1 MLLCAILALTL
12 LYADHRFDWMDSV
25 RGRAATMT
33 TPIQW
38 MVSLPSRGLSR
49 LSRIVSSQSELIEE
63 NRRLHQ
69 QLLTL
74 SQRVQRM
81 ASLSA
86 ENARLRQLLH
96 ATPRQ
101 DIPWMT
107 TELMTLDN
115 DPFLHQMVV
124 DRGRVNG
131 AYIGQPVVDAS
142 GLVGQVTS
150 VSRYT
155 SRVLLITDASHAVPV
170 QINRNGL
177 RFIAQGAGQS
187 NSLSVMNVPNNT
199 DIHED
204 DLLVTSGMAG
214 RFPEGY
220 PVARVSRVRRNPGG
234 PFAHVEAE
242 PIARLDRSRQ
252 FLMLFA
258 RSSEHHQD
266 EQLEPAAVSI
276 ALQVVQ
282 QGRDTTGGSNGSSP

>member
-1 MLLCAILALTL
+1 MLLCAFLALML
-12 LYADHRFDWMDSV
+12 LYADHRFDWMDGV
-25 RGRAATMT
+25 RGHAATVT

-38 MVSLPSRGLSR
+38 VVSLPSRGLNWA
-49 LSRIVSSQSELIEE
+49 SRIVSSQSELIEE
-63 NRRLHQ
+63 NRQLHR

-86 ENARLRQLLH
+86 ENVRLRQLLH

-101 DIPWMT
+101 NIPWMT
-107 TELMTLDN
+107 AELMTLDN

-124 DRGRVNG
+124 DRGRVDG

-187 NSLSVMNVPNNT
+187 NTLNVMNVPNNT
-199 DIHED
+199 DIREG
-204 DLLVTSGMAG
+204 DLLVTSGMAD

-220 PVARVSRVRRNPGG
+220 PVARVSEVRRNPGG
-234 PFAHVEAE
+234 PFAHVEAA

-258 RSSEHHQD
+258 RSVPKRQH
-266 EQLEPAAVSI
+266 EQLDPAAVSI
-276 ALQVVQ
+276 ALQIIQ
-282 QGRDTTGGSNGSSP
+282 PSTDHSGGSDGRSP